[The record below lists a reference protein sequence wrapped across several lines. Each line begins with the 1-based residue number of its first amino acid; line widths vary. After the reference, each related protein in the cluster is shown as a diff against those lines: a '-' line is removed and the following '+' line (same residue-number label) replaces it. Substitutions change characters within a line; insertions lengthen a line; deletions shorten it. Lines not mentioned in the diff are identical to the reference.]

1 MLFKHDIEVKYS
13 VFGKIIF
20 SKNVISDL
28 YIMFKHDLDQNYD
41 FKKLLGALVNPLSAK
56 NVYTRFDP

>member
-1 MLFKHDIEVKYS
+1 MW
-13 VFGKIIF
+13 KIIF

-41 FKKLLGALVNPLSAK
+41 FKKLLGVLVNPLSA
-56 NVYTRFDP
+56 NDVYTRFDPLKWLYRQNRQN

>member
-1 MLFKHDIEVKYS
+1 MW
-13 VFGKIIF
+13 KIIF